1 MKETSDVMQLQ
12 IYISNFEST
21 NNLDYGLVENWK
33 VRDSKQFLNKFK
45 VCSFRSFRISGGTLN
60 PPDRPNSINLDDEK
74 YMDANIFESTLNTL
88 KLLYRL
94 IKFEFRMF
102 YHHKSLFLFKKDSG
116 NCGLRKITLFGKIL
130 SDASIRNSYYF
141 AIFKKYF
148 SECKVILEIGGGY
161 GHLASLISKNSDTT
175 YYLCDLPQN
184 LILAAEFLR
193 QEKITFSVFNND
205 TVNHRG
211 IILILPPDIESLSPN
226 LIINTMSFQH
236 MSPAYISYYLK
247 IINESQPNYL
257 YLVNRNIKRDE
268 TDTIIDEYP
277 ISNIFKKIKI
287 SSIQTKN
294 HKEIIYALQKK
305 IKD

>member
-1 MKETSDVMQLQ
+1 MTENSDVIQLQ
-12 IYISNFEST
+12 MYISNFEST

-33 VRDSKQFLNKFK
+33 VRESKQFFNKLK
-45 VCSFRSFRISGGTLN
+45 VSSFRSFGISGGTLN
-60 PPDRPNSINLDDEK
+60 PPDRPNSISLDDKK
-74 YMDANIFESTLNTL
+74 YMDANVFESTLNTI

-94 IKFEFRMF
+94 IKFELRMF
-102 YHHKSLFLFKKDSG
+102 IHHKSLFLFKKDSG
-116 NCGLRKITLFGKIL
+116 NCGLRKITLFGNSL

-141 AIFKKYF
+141 GIFKKYF
-148 SECKVILEIGGGY
+148 TECKVILEIGGGY
-161 GHLASLISKNSDTT
+161 GHLASLISKNANST

-193 QEKITFSVFNND
+193 QEKIKFSVFNND
-205 TVNHRG
+205 IVNHRG
-211 IILILPPDIESLSPN
+211 IILILPPDIESLSPH

-236 MSPAYISYYLK
+236 MSHAYISYYFN
-247 IINESQPNYL
+247 IINESQPDYL

-277 ISNIFKKIKI
+277 ISDIFKKIKI
-287 SSIQTKN
+287 SNIQTKN

-305 IKD
+305 D